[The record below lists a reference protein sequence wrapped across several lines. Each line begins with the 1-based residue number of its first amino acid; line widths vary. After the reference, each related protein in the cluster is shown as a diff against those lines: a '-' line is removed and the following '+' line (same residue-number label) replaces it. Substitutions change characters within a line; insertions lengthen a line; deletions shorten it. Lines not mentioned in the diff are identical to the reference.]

1 MATYEK
7 PMMKLLV
14 KIFIV
19 AFFSCLIP
27 IGLLAQEKNLSYYD
41 DHKSEILPD
50 ARAAFQK
57 GDYERTL
64 ELCRWHYIIFGDNT
78 TDTLRER
85 SERCVQLT
93 REMNDLRS
101 KGNLREAKQKA
112 TVILSI
118 NPDDVGAKEVLSIED
133 PSPALP
139 DTVVVDPPV
148 KPDTLVIPPPTV
160 GPNGSND
167 DKKTGGDQHPSGGV
181 PSVPDVNI
189 REQGHLSAPRNRF
202 VVKAGATIVDL
213 KQFSQTIAPGASI
226 GVYDLGGSPIG
237 GEMGVYIC
245 PGLSSVSASLFGADA
260 SLVFRAAKNIYPKL
274 GVGFFSCKSSETNTS
289 TKGRCAGGG
298 LTYMVGGHFCL
309 EVGVKYYPKVCVQG
323 TERVSTTPGASYEF
337 PSDIQIISGG
347 IAPFVSVGWAF

>member
-1 MATYEK
+1 
-7 PMMKLLV
+7 MKLSVNHIIVSL
-14 KIFIV
+14 IF
-19 AFFSCLIP
+19 CLATL
-27 IGLLAQEKNLSYYD
+27 GLSAQEKTLQYYST
-41 DHKSEILPD
+41 HENEILPD
-50 ARAAFQK
+50 ARTAFRK

-78 TDTLRER
+78 ADSLRER
-85 SERCVQLT
+85 SERCAQLT
-93 REMNDLRS
+93 REMNDLQS
-101 KGNLREAKQKA
+101 KGDLREARQRA
-112 TVILSI
+112 TALLSI
-118 NPDDVGAKEVLSIED
+118 NPDDAAAKEVLAMED
-133 PSPALP
+133 SAPALP

-148 KPDTLVIPPPTV
+148 KRDTLVIPPPTL
-160 GPNGSND
+160 GQNESD
-167 DKKTGGDQHPSGGV
+167 GDQIPPLGGTR
-181 PSVPDVNI
+181 PANEP
-189 REQGHLSAPRNRF
+189 HTRF
-202 VVKAGATIVDL
+202 VIKAGATIVDL

-260 SLVFRAAKNIYPKL
+260 SLVFRAAENLYPKL

-289 TKGRCAGGG
+289 TKGMCVGGG

-309 EVGVKYYPKVCVQG
+309 EAGVKYYPKVCVRG
-323 TERVSTTPGASYEF
+323 TEKVSTTPGASYEF

>member
-1 MATYEK
+1 
-7 PMMKLLV
+7 MKLSVNRIIVSLV
-14 KIFIV
+14 
-19 AFFSCLIP
+19 FSLVTL
-27 IGLLAQEKNLSYYD
+27 GLSAQEKTLQYYNT
-41 DHKSEILPD
+41 HENEILPD
-50 ARAAFQK
+50 ARTAFRT
-57 GDYERTL
+57 GDYDRTL
-64 ELCRWHYIIFGDNT
+64 ELCRWHYIIFGDNST
-78 TDTLRER
+78 VESLREK
-85 SERCVQLT
+85 SERCAVLSK
-93 REMNDLRS
+93 EMNAFRS
-101 KGNLREAKQKA
+101 EGNVKEAKQKA

-118 NPDDVGAKEVLSIED
+118 NPDDVAAKEVLSIED
-133 PSPALP
+133 SAPALP
-139 DTVVVDPPV
+139 DTLVVDPPV
-148 KPDTLVIPPPTV
+148 KRDTVVIPPPTR
-160 GPNGSND
+160 GQNYDNPG
-167 DKKTGGDQHPSGGV
+167 TGGNQHSLGDV
-181 PSVPDVNI
+181 PSVPGTN
-189 REQGHLSAPRNRF
+189 RRGQGHLSEPRNRF

-260 SLVFRAAKNIYPKL
+260 SLVFRAAENVYPKL

-289 TKGRCAGGG
+289 TKGMCAGGG

-337 PSDIQIISGG
+337 QSDIQIISGG

>member
-1 MATYEK
+1 
-7 PMMKLLV
+7 MKLSVNHIIVSL
-14 KIFIV
+14 IF
-19 AFFSCLIP
+19 CLATL
-27 IGLLAQEKNLSYYD
+27 GLSAQDKTLQYYNT
-41 DHKSEILPD
+41 HENEILPD
-50 ARAAFQK
+50 ARTAYRK

-78 TDTLRER
+78 TVDSLREK
-85 SERCVQLT
+85 SERCAVLSK
-93 REMNDLRS
+93 EMNGFRS
-101 KGNLREAKQKA
+101 DGNVKEAKQKA

-118 NPDDVGAKEVLSIED
+118 NPDDVAAKEVLSIED
-133 PSPALP
+133 PAPPIL
-139 DTVVVDPPV
+139 DTDVVVPTV
-148 KPDTLVIPPPTV
+148 KRDTLVIPPPTK
-160 GPNGSND
+160 NQDESND
-167 DKKTGGDQHPSGGV
+167 NQRREGIQHPIGDVHPV
-181 PSVPDVNI
+181 PNPTKQVQ
-189 REQGHLSAPRNRF
+189 EQFNEPHTRF

-237 GEMGVYIC
+237 GEMGAYVC

-260 SLVFRAAKNIYPKL
+260 SLVFRASENIYPKL

-289 TKGRCAGGG
+289 TKGMCVGCG
-298 LTYMVGGHFCL
+298 LTYMVGGHFCI
-309 EVGVKYYPKVCVQG
+309 EAGVKYYPKVYVQG